1 MNKKLLA
8 LLVSSATQA
17 HAVTYIDT
25 LGNEY
30 NSDKNLFG
38 WLYVGQDSPYGTPK
52 PSSLNIT
59 NGATV
64 SVNSDPADSS
74 YLTGTGNVSIESSNL
89 TVEGNG
95 SALNVEEMLYVRN
108 SQLKI
113 DNKAILT
120 AGSQVVSQLDNSHI
134 IVSGNSKLNTNTLV
148 LNANTN
154 STMLVSGG
162 SEVIANTF
170 FMSSADDYKSSYI
183 KIDGA
188 DSRLNVS
195 DAYLGYIGNASLV
208 VSNGGEVN
216 VRNEIELAERAG
228 QNATITIGG
237 LDESAPE
244 APGYVNAS
252 EIVFKSG
259 TGEIRFNHTSDNYD
273 FSTPISG
280 MGDLTFIN
288 GTTNLT
294 GDNKKMSGKVNVGA
308 GSILNVLND
317 NALGDSSVTIAS
329 SGQLALLTA
338 NDFKFKNNL
347 VNDGTITLSDQ
358 NTYGKLV
365 TVSGNYTSNNGALVF
380 NGALADDNTVI
391 DKLLIKG
398 NYDGTT
404 NVAVNNIGGIGAET
418 LNGID
423 IISIDGNVNG
433 SFKQAGRIV
442 AGAYDYSLV
451 RGEGANENHW
461 YLTSQKQPTPGPDP
475 VPTPEPTPTPTPE
488 PTPVP
493 KPSFNILRP
502 EAGSYVANNY
512 FSNTM
517 FLNDFQDR
525 SGEVKYFDPISGTY
539 KFSSLWMRQEGGHNR
554 FNDSTGQLKT
564 QSNRYVLQ
572 LGGDLFKWAGRD
584 DESIRIGIMGGYGN
598 NHSRTHSSIT
608 DYSSKASV
616 NGYSAGLYA
625 TWIKGY
631 DDKSWTYVDVWGQ
644 YSWFDNSV
652 KGEQISE
659 ESYSSKGFT
668 GSIEGGYAYK
678 VGESGRTS
686 YWLQPVAQLALMDVR
701 TRNLNEKNGTNVSF
715 NGSGNIMSRLGV
727 RAYTNGHNK
736 IDDNSGRTFEPY
748 VEVNYI
754 HNTKDFSVKMNN
766 ETVSQSGARNAFE
779 AKVGVNGQ
787 LSENTNVWV
796 NVSQQVGSNSFS
808 DSQATLGIKYAF

>member
-1 MNKKLLA
+1 M
-8 LLVSSATQA
+8 
-17 HAVTYIDT
+17 
-25 LGNEY
+25 
-30 NSDKNLFG
+30 
-38 WLYVGQDSPYGTPK
+38 
-52 PSSLNIT
+52 
-59 NGATV
+59 
-64 SVNSDPADSS
+64 
-74 YLTGTGNVSIESSNL
+74 
-89 TVEGNG
+89 
-95 SALNVEEMLYVRN
+95 
-108 SQLKI
+108 
-113 DNKAILT
+113 
-120 AGSQVVSQLDNSHI
+120 
-134 IVSGNSKLNTNTLV
+134 
-148 LNANTN
+148 
-154 STMLVSGG
+154 
-162 SEVIANTF
+162 
-170 FMSSADDYKSSYI
+170 
-183 KIDGA
+183 
-188 DSRLNVS
+188 
-195 DAYLGYIGNASLV
+195 
-208 VSNGGEVN
+208 
-216 VRNEIELAERAG
+216 
-228 QNATITIGG
+228 
-237 LDESAPE
+237 
-244 APGYVNAS
+244 
-252 EIVFKSG
+252 
-259 TGEIRFNHTSDNYD
+259 
-273 FSTPISG
+273 
-280 MGDLTFIN
+280 
-288 GTTNLT
+288 
-294 GDNKKMSGKVNVGA
+294 
-308 GSILNVLND
+308 
-317 NALGDSSVTIAS
+317 
-329 SGQLALLTA
+329 
-338 NDFKFKNNL
+338 
-347 VNDGTITLSDQ
+347 
-358 NTYGKLV
+358 

-475 VPTPEPTPTPTPE
+475 VPTPEPTPTPTPTPE

>member
-1 MNKKLLA
+1 MKKLLA
-8 LLVSSATQA
+8 LLVLSAPQA
-17 HAVTYIDT
+17 NAVTYIDT

-64 SVNSDPADSS
+64 SVNRDPADSS
-74 YLTGTGNVSIESSNL
+74 YLTGTGSVSIESSNL

-95 SALNVEEMLYVRN
+95 SALNVEDILYVRN

-120 AGSQVVSQLDNSHI
+120 AGFQVVSQLDNSHI
-134 IVSGNSKLNTNTLV
+134 IVSGNSKLNTGTLV

-154 STMLVSGG
+154 STMLISGG

-259 TGEIRFNHTSDNYD
+259 VGEIRFNHTSDNYD

-280 MGDLTFIN
+280 TGDLTFIN

-294 GDNKKMSGKVNVGA
+294 GDNKSMSGNVNVGG

-338 NDFKFKNNL
+338 NDFKFNNDL
-347 VNDGTITLSDQ
+347 VNNGTITLSDQ

-365 TVSGNYTSNNGALVF
+365 TVSGNYSSNNGALVF

-423 IISIDGNVNG
+423 IISINGNVNG
-433 SFKQAGRIV
+433 TFKQAGRIV

-475 VPTPEPTPTPTPE
+475 VPTP
-488 PTPVP
+488 
-493 KPSFNILRP
+493 KPSLNILRP

-525 SGEVKYFDPISGTY
+525 SHHIS
-539 KFSSLWMRQEGGHNR
+539 LCRC
-554 FNDSTGQLKT
+554 
-564 QSNRYVLQ
+564 
-572 LGGDLFKWAGRD
+572 
-584 DESIRIGIMGGYGN
+584 
-598 NHSRTHSSIT
+598 
-608 DYSSKASV
+608 
-616 NGYSAGLYA
+616 
-625 TWIKGY
+625 
-631 DDKSWTYVDVWGQ
+631 
-644 YSWFDNSV
+644 
-652 KGEQISE
+652 
-659 ESYSSKGFT
+659 
-668 GSIEGGYAYK
+668 
-678 VGESGRTS
+678 
-686 YWLQPVAQLALMDVR
+686 
-701 TRNLNEKNGTNVSF
+701 
-715 NGSGNIMSRLGV
+715 
-727 RAYTNGHNK
+727 
-736 IDDNSGRTFEPY
+736 
-748 VEVNYI
+748 
-754 HNTKDFSVKMNN
+754 
-766 ETVSQSGARNAFE
+766 
-779 AKVGVNGQ
+779 
-787 LSENTNVWV
+787 
-796 NVSQQVGSNSFS
+796 
-808 DSQATLGIKYAF
+808 